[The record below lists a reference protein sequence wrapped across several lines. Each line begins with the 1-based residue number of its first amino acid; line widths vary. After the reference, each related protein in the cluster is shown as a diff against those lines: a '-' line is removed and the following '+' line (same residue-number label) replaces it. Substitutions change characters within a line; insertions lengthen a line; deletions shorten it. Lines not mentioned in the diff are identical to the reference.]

1 LKKSNAIMIGF
12 LRPNIEKY
20 KTDELLHANYK
31 LPFANILLDDFDL
44 IFLTFVSLISLKLRI
59 SQHPPML

>member
-1 LKKSNAIMIGF
+1 MATPLYSVQCYFDILIF
-12 LRPNIEKY
+12 Q
-20 KTDELLHANYK
+20 ELLHANYK